1 MKKFITVLLLAVIWK
16 IHVYS
21 GDRGHLMYISKEQ
34 PRFIH
39 DGRWLHFKDE
49 NGDEIDIS
57 GSSTI
62 VIRKTER

>member
-1 MKKFITVLLLAVIWK
+1 MKKFITVLLLAVI
-16 IHVYS
+16 YS

-39 DGRWLHFKDE
+39 DGRWLHFTTE

-62 VIRKTER
+62 VIRKTEI